1 VPDRSPPLFVY
12 GTLLDETFTANLLER
27 AVRSEP
33 ARLLDFELLTLEGF
47 PYPLAFFAPG
57 ETLAGRLYR
66 DLSDDDYHRLDHYEG
81 VNEGLYQRVEA
92 SVVVARGAPEGA
104 FVYVPTEK
112 TLRRHGAL

>member
-1 VPDRSPPLFVY
+1 MPDPSPPLFVY

-27 AVRSEP
+27 PVRSEP

-57 ETLAGRLYR
+57 DTLTGRLYR
-66 DLSDDDYHRLDHYEG
+66 DLNDDDYARLDHYEG
-81 VNEGLYQRVEA
+81 VSEGLYQRVEG
-92 SVVVARGAPEGA
+92 SVVVARGGPEAA